1 MKCPESIEELQEW
14 ERLVPLCKIELYN
27 QAKARIETGAA
38 KSVSEAA
45 RQIGD
50 ETGKNP
56 ESIERAIRR
65 EQETGSRTLS
75 ELAGTDKHR
84 PDPNHEKEL
93 QGAEQSILDTAK
105 LINQERRE
113 SARER
118 NEELKS
124 IPIPP
129 PEGKFNVM
137 VIDPPW
143 PIEKIEREVRPNQT
157 RPLDYPTMSIEEITA
172 LELPSADDCHL
183 FCWTTQRFLPV
194 SFKILESWGFRYVFT
209 MTWHKPG
216 GFQPI
221 GLAQYNS
228 EFCLY
233 GRKGSPRFIDTK
245 DFPTCFSAPR
255 GKHSEKPKEFYET
268 ITRVTVGRRL
278 DMYSRQVRPGFD
290 SWGNE
295 I

>member
-1 MKCPESIEELQEW
+1 MA
-14 ERLVPLCKIELYN
+14 KIVIDCADPNDFAEV
-27 QAKARIETGAA
+27 A
-38 KSVSEAA
+38 KSVEKAAGSCTITYAKQHLEMVEVGTSGGVRESARIISEDS
-45 RQIGD
+45 D
-50 ETGKNP
+50 ETP
-56 ESIERAIRR
+56 EAVRNKIRR
-65 EQETGSRTLS
+65 GLIEMGH
-75 ELAGTDKHR
+75 D
-84 PDPNHEKEL
+84 DPLEIKKV
-93 QGAEQSILDTAK
+93 EQSILDTAK

-124 IPIPP
+124 IPTPP

-143 PIEKIEREVRPNQT
+143 PVEKIEREVRPNQT
-157 RPLDYPTMSIEEITA
+157 KPLDYPTMSVEEITS

>member
-1 MKCPESIEELQEW
+1 MKCPESIEELEEW
-14 ERLVPLCKIELYN
+14 EKLIPLCKIDLYN
-27 QAKARIETGAA
+27 QAKARIEKGVA
-38 KSVSEAA
+38 KSVSEAS
-45 RQIGD
+45 RQIGE

-56 ESIERAIRR
+56 ESIRR
-65 EQETGSRTLS
+65 RIKEGQLGEVAQLS

-84 PDPNHEKEL
+84 PEIKKV
-93 QGAEQSILDTAK
+93 EQSILDTAK

-124 IPIPP
+124 IPTPP

-143 PIEKIEREVRPNQT
+143 PVEKIEREVRPNQT
-157 RPLDYPTMSIEEITA
+157 KPLDYPTMSVEEITS